1 MLIFAASIDLIL
13 RFFES
18 IPEIAPP
25 VQHLHSHLG
34 LPLPPLTSFLGG
46 DFAVAGP
53 HSHVLSQCWT
63 SERLHLRCGS
73 CSSTCRSDFYSISSS
88 SSSLRAPG
96 LLLLFLDFPPRA
108 GAPRDWLLLLLLLVG
123 GGRTNA
129 KSTEMVWSSNFV
141 SFTPSTAA
149 FASSSVG
156 NSIKT

>member
-13 RFFES
+13 RFLES
-18 IPEIAPP
+18 IPETAAPIQRP
-25 VQHLHSHLG
+25 RPHSG
-34 LPLPPLTSFLGG
+34 LASPPFESFLGG
-46 DFAVAGP
+46 GSAVTNP
-53 HSHVLSQCWT
+53 CSHVLSQCWT
-63 SERLHLRCGS
+63 SERLYLRWGFC
-73 CSSTCRSDFYSISSS
+73 STCRFDLYSISSS

-108 GAPRDWLLLLLLLVG
+108 GAPREWLLLLLLLVG
-123 GGRTNA
+123 GGRTKA

-156 NSIKT
+156 NSIRT